1 MTTEEMVE
9 TLIQNGIK
17 AYKKL
22 NKNTREATLL
32 NQQKE
37 VEIEGINFSCWREYA
52 VYKTGEQL
60 QELLPYAKVQVNLD
74 KNNSS
79 LELEIDDTE
88 QKKVNAFL
96 YSFLK
101 SQKLV

>member
-1 MTTEEMVE
+1 MTTEDLVE
-9 TLIQNGIK
+9 ELIQNGLK

-22 NKNTREATLL
+22 NKNTREANFL
-32 NQQKE
+32 NRQEE
-37 VEIEGINFSCWREYA
+37 VEIENIKFSCWREYA

-60 QELLPYAKVQVNLD
+60 QEILPNAKVVVTLD

-79 LELEIDDTE
+79 IELEINDTE
-88 QKKVNAFL
+88 QQKVNAFL

-101 SQKLV
+101 TQELV